1 MGFKTFDEH
10 LAYRHMLDMEGLTRA
25 REKEN
30 SPLEKEVIALRKE
43 VAQLKAIVQEIL
55 EENREC

>member
-1 MGFKTFDEH
+1 MGFKTFDDY
-10 LAYRHMLDMEGLTRA
+10 LAYSHMLGMEGLTRA
-25 REKEN
+25 RGKEN

>member
-1 MGFKTFDEH
+1 MGHGAFDEY
-10 LAYRHMLDMEGLTRA
+10 LSYVNVMRQATA
-25 REKEN
+25 RQKDN

>member
-1 MGFKTFDEH
+1 MGFATFDEY
-10 LAYRHMLDMEGLTRA
+10 LRYRDAIGYTTVRQ
-25 REKEN
+25 KDN

>member
-1 MGFKTFDEH
+1 MGFKTFDEY
-10 LAYRHMLDMEGLTRA
+10 LAYIRMLDMEDPTRA